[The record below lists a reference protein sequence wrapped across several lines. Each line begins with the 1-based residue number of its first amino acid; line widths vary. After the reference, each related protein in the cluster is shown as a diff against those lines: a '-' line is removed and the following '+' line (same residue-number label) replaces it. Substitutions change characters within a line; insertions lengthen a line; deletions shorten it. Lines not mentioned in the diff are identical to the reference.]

1 MSKVKGSKAA
11 PAPAK
16 GGAFDAKAW
25 ASSGVPEEEVA
36 SIKQAYEKTLPLGR
50 VCQPAD
56 IADGIL
62 SLITGSRLVT
72 GQTLTVDAGM
82 MISGFQVKFD

>member
-1 MSKVKGSKAA
+1 RY
-11 PAPAK
+11 
-16 GGAFDAKAW
+16 D
-25 ASSGVPEEEVA
+25 
-36 SIKQAYEKTLPLGR
+36 SIRQSYEKTLPLRR
-50 VCQPAD
+50 VCQPED
-56 IADGIL
+56 IADGII